1 MPKTCKHPDCSLP
14 VFGGGYCSRSWHQ
27 ALRTDEK
34 YLKSIEKRKEKA
46 KQTRKPINKMSKQ
59 LSGERKTYRELR
71 EEFLSKTE
79 NTFCAVYPSIPAT
92 QIHHMR
98 GRGKYLNDVS
108 TWLAVSD
115 IGHAWIEA
123 NPALA
128 RERGFTMSRLE
139 LVTPLNEIP

>member
-1 MPKTCKHPDCSLP
+1 MEEDSLK
-14 VFGGGYCSRSWHQ
+14 FSKEYRARKLG
-27 ALRTDEK
+27 
-34 YLKSIEKRKEKA
+34 KEKPP
-46 KQTRKPINKMSKQ
+46 KKPRTPIRPMSKK
-59 LSGERKTYRELR
+59 LSKERKTYRELR
-71 EEFLSKTE
+71 EEFLSRPD
-79 NTFCAVYPSIPAT
+79 NMFCAVYPSIPAS

-98 GRGKYLNDVS
+98 GRGKHLNDVS

-115 IGHAWIEA
+115 IGHEFIEA

>member
-1 MPKTCKHPDCSLP
+1 M
-14 VFGGGYCSRSWHQ
+14 SRK
-27 ALRTDEK
+27 L
-34 YLKSIEKRKEKA
+34 SI
-46 KQTRKPINKMSKQ
+46 
-59 LSGERKTYRELR
+59 ERKTYRDLR
-71 EEFLSKTE
+71 AEFLSKAE
-79 NTFCAVYPSIPAT
+79 NMFCAVYPSIPAT

-115 IGHAWIEA
+115 IGHNWIEA

-139 LVTPLNEIP
+139 LVTPLNEKQS